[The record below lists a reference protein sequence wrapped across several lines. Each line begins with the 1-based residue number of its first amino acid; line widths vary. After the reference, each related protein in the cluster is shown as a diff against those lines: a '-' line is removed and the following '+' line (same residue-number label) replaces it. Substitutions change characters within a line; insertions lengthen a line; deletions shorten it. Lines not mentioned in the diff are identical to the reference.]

1 MKKDKNAA
9 RINFNI
15 DFNNDI
21 IIDGKD
27 FINSEIIV
35 FGDRKGQIK
44 QIKEEIYEKTKTLTD
59 SEKIKLN
66 LVFKQLESIMLEMS
80 EEVPQQKV
88 SMDQYKIELY
98 YSPAPQLTTIMRK
111 QKR

>member
-1 MKKDKNAA
+1 MKKEKNAA
-9 RINFNI
+9 RIVFNV

-27 FINSEIIV
+27 FISSEIFV

-44 QIKEEIYEKTKTLTD
+44 QIKEDILEKTQSLTD
-59 SEKIKLN
+59 SDKIKLN
-66 LVFKQLESIMLEMS
+66 LVFKQVESIMLEMS
-80 EEVPQQKV
+80 EEVMQQKV
-88 SMDQYKIELY
+88 SMDKYKIELY
-98 YSPAPQLTTIMRK
+98 YSPAPQLTNIMRK